1 VQTPQL
7 PLDAVGFDFGTTN
20 SSVAL
25 VDGNAQVQL
34 ASFPSPSG
42 ETQSFRSVLYFEH
55 LKTTAG
61 PKRMHAFAGPAAI
74 EHYLQA
80 EEKGRLVQSLK
91 SHLSSRTLTGTEV
104 FGRRY
109 KLEDLIA
116 RMITDLRKHAAHQF
130 HKPISYAMV
139 GRPVRFVGAET
150 EADDEFAVAR
160 LREAFAAAGFEHVD
174 FEMEPVA
181 AACAY
186 ESTLDHDELIL
197 IGDFG
202 GGTSDFS
209 LLRVGPEVRRRGRTP
224 QDLLGNSGVGLAGD
238 AFDARI
244 VRKLVS
250 PALGSNSE
258 ARSLNKILPAV
269 PAWIYANL
277 ERWHYL
283 SFLRTNNVREILK
296 SARIR
301 ALEPEKIQ
309 ALITLIDED
318 LGYQLHQAVQ
328 RLKFELSRSP
338 SAEFRFRDS
347 ATHPSIDLRIPV
359 TRAEFETW
367 IESDLQAIEGCVDSL
382 LKNSGID
389 ARAVDRVFLTGG
401 SSFVPSVRRIFETR
415 FGKERIRGGNEFTS
429 VAHGLALRAAE
440 RLRLAGDR
448 PPAPIYKTFTAVS
461 QNP

>member
-1 VQTPQL
+1 MPTTQGRS
-7 PLDAVGFDFGTTN
+7 DAIGFDFGTTN

-25 VDGNAQVQL
+25 VTGGSPVQL
-34 ASFPSPSG
+34 VSFPSLG
-42 ETQSFRSVLYFEH
+42 TETHSFRSVLYLEQV
-55 LKTTAG
+55 KTGTG
-61 PKRMHAFAGPAAI
+61 PKRMQGLTGPAAI
-74 EHYLQA
+74 ERYLQA
-80 EEKGRLVQSLK
+80 EEKGRLIQSLK

-109 KLEDLIA
+109 KLEDLIS
-116 RMITDLRKHAAHQF
+116 RILGDLRKHASGQF
-130 HKPISYAMV
+130 ERPVRFAMV

-150 EADDEFAVAR
+150 TEDDDFALSR
-160 LREAFAAAGFEHVD
+160 LRDAFAAAGFEQVD

-209 LLRVGPEVRRRGRTP
+209 LLRVGPGVRRRGRTP
-224 QDLLGNSGVGLAGD
+224 EDLLGNSGVGLAGD

-258 ARSLNKILPAV
+258 ARSLNKLLPAV

-296 SARIR
+296 SAHIR

-309 ALITLIDED
+309 GLITLIEED

-328 RLKFELSRSP
+328 QVKFELSRSP
-338 SAEFRFRDS
+338 TAEFRFRDGS
-347 ATHPSIDLRIPV
+347 VELRIPV
-359 TRAEFETW
+359 TRADFESW
-367 IESDLQAIEGCVDSL
+367 IAQDLQTIETSVDGL
-382 LKNSGID
+382 LKTSGIHP
-389 ARAVDRVFLTGG
+389 RAVDRVFLTGG
-401 SSFVPSVRRIFETR
+401 SSFVPAVRHIFETR
-415 FGKERIRGGNEFTS
+415 FGKDRIRGGNEFTS
-429 VAHGLALRAAE
+429 VAYGLALRAAE
-440 RLRLAGDR
+440 QLRQCL
-448 PPAPIYKTFTAVS
+448 
-461 QNP
+461 

>member
-1 VQTPQL
+1 MQTSPIREAAL
-7 PLDAVGFDFGTTN
+7 GFDFGTTN

-25 VDGNAQVQL
+25 LTPESGLQL
-34 ASFPSPSG
+34 ASFPSLAGPI
-42 ETQSFRSVLYFEH
+42 QSFRSVLYLEQARSGTGPR
-55 LKTTAG
+55 KT
-61 PKRMHAFAGPAAI
+61 HALTGPAAI

-80 EEKGRLVQSLK
+80 DEKGRLIQSLK
-91 SHLSSRTLTGTEV
+91 SHLSSRSLTGTEV

-116 RMITDLRKHAAHQF
+116 RILADLRKYAEAQF
-130 HKPISYAMV
+130 QRPIRYAMV
-139 GRPVRFVGAET
+139 GRPVRFVGANTSE
-150 EADDEFAVAR
+150 DDDFAVSR
-160 LREAFAAAGFEHVD
+160 LRQAFTAAGFEHVD

-186 ESTLDHDELIL
+186 EATLEHDELIL

-209 LLRVGPEVRRRGRTP
+209 LLRVGSGIRSRGRTP
-224 QDLLGNSGVGLAGD
+224 QDLLGNSGLGLAGD

-258 ARSLNKILPAV
+258 ARSLNKLLPAV
-269 PAWIYANL
+269 PSWIYANL

-328 RLKFELSRSP
+328 QVKFELSRSD
-338 SAEFRFRDS
+338 SAEFRFQDGGM
-347 ATHPSIDLRIPV
+347 DLRIPV
-359 TRAEFETW
+359 TRREFESW
-367 IESDLQAIEGCVDSL
+367 IKDDLQAIEDSIDGL
-382 LKNSGID
+382 LKTTGID
-389 ARAVDRVFLTGG
+389 PLEVDRVFLTGG
-401 SSFVPSVRRIFETR
+401 SSFVPAVRRIFETR
-415 FGKERIRGGNEFTS
+415 FGKDRIRGGNEFTS

-440 RLRLAGDR
+440 SLHQ
-448 PPAPIYKTFTAVS
+448 VS
-461 QNP
+461 LEDKHA

>member
-1 VQTPQL
+1 LPGCEIIERMQTTKAQ
-7 PLDAVGFDFGTTN
+7 LDAVGFDFGTTN

-25 VDGNAQVQL
+25 VNGESGVRL
-34 ASFPSPSG
+34 ASFPSLG
-42 ETQSFRSVLYFEH
+42 AQVESFRSVLYLEQFRTGNG
-55 LKTTAG
+55 LRRT
-61 PKRMHAFAGPAAI
+61 HAFTGPAAI
-74 EHYLQA
+74 ERYLQA
-80 EEKGRLVQSLK
+80 EEQGRLIQSLK
-91 SHLSSRTLTGTEV
+91 SHLSSPSLTGTEI

-109 KLEDLIA
+109 KLEDLIS
-116 RMITDLRKHAAHQF
+116 RMLGDLRKHAAQQF
-130 HKPISYAMV
+130 EKPIRYAMV

-150 EADDEFAVAR
+150 PEDDDFAVSR
-160 LREAFAAAGFEHVD
+160 LREAFAAAGFERVD
-174 FEMEPVA
+174 FELEPVA

-186 ESTLDHDELIL
+186 EATLDHDELIL

-209 LLRVGPEVRRRGRTP
+209 LLRVGPDVRRRGRTP

-250 PALGSNSE
+250 PALGSDSE
-258 ARSLNKILPAV
+258 ARSLNKLLPAV

-328 RLKFELSRSP
+328 QVKFELSRSH
-338 SAEFRFRDS
+338 SAEFRFRDGS
-347 ATHPSIDLRIPV
+347 MDLCIPV
-359 TRAEFETW
+359 TRSDFELW
-367 IESDLQAIEGCVDSL
+367 IEGDLQAIEGAVDKL
-382 LKNSGID
+382 IKASGID
-389 ARAVDRVFLTGG
+389 PREVDRVFLTGG
-401 SSFVPSVRRIFETR
+401 SSFVPAVRRIFETR
-415 FGKERIRGGNEFTS
+415 FGKDRIRSGNEFTS

-440 RLRLAGDR
+440 ALSKD
-448 PPAPIYKTFTAVS
+448 S
-461 QNP
+461 

>member
-1 VQTPQL
+1 MNI
-7 PLDAVGFDFGTTN
+7 GFDFGTTN
-20 SSVAL
+20 SSVAML
-25 VDGNAQVQL
+25 DEISEIQF
-34 ASFPSPSG
+34 ASFPSLAGPIESV
-42 ETQSFRSVLYFEH
+42 RSVLYMELAAKGNGARRAHVF
-55 LKTTAG
+55 TGA
-61 PKRMHAFAGPAAI
+61 AAI
-74 EHYLQA
+74 ERYLQA
-80 EEKGRLVQSLK
+80 EEKGRLIQSLK
-91 SHLSSRTLTGTEV
+91 SHLSSRSLTGTEV

-109 KLEDLIA
+109 KLEDLVA
-116 RMITDLRKHAAHQF
+116 RMLADLRHNAEKHF
-130 HKPISYAMV
+130 GKPVRYAMV

-150 EADDEFAVAR
+150 AEDDDLAVAR
-160 LREAFAAAGFEHVD
+160 LRTSFEAAGFDRVD

-186 ESTLDHDELIL
+186 EASLDHDELIL

-209 LLRVGPEVRRRGRTP
+209 LLRVGKDVRRRGRTA
-224 QDLLGNSGVGLAGD
+224 QDLLGNSGVGIAGD

-250 PALGSNSE
+250 PALGSNTE
-258 ARSLNKILPAV
+258 AKSLGKLLTAV

-309 ALITLIDED
+309 ALITLIEED

-328 RLKFELSRSP
+328 QVKFQLSLNET
-338 SAEFRFRDS
+338 AEFRFREGGM
-347 ATHPSIDLRIPV
+347 DLRIPV
-359 TRAEFETW
+359 TRREFEAW
-367 IESDLQAIEGCVDSL
+367 MVDDLRMIEESIDNL

-389 ARAVDRVFLTGG
+389 HRSVDRVFLTGG
-401 SSFVPSVRRIFETR
+401 SSFVPAVRRIFETR
-415 FGKERIRGGNEFTS
+415 FGKDRIRGGNEFTS

-440 RLRLAGDR
+440 FER
-448 PPAPIYKTFTAVS
+448 
-461 QNP
+461 QC

>member
-1 VQTPQL
+1 MEGMQIKNHTDM
-7 PLDAVGFDFGTTN
+7 DAVGFDFGTTN

-25 VDGNAQVQL
+25 VEGDAEVRL
-34 ASFPSPSG
+34 ASFPAMG
-42 ETQSFRSVLYFEH
+42 ALTQSFRSVLYFEQA
-55 LKTTAG
+55 KTGHG
-61 PKRMHAFAGPAAI
+61 PKRTHVLAGPAAI

-80 EEKGRLVQSLK
+80 DEKGRLIQSLK
-91 SHLSSRTLTGTEV
+91 SHLASRSLTGTEV

-109 KLEDLIA
+109 KLEDLVA
-116 RMITDLRKHAAHQF
+116 RMLSELRKHAAHEF
-130 HKPISYAMV
+130 ERPVRYAMV

-150 EADDEFAVAR
+150 AEDDEFAVAR
-160 LREAFAAAGFEHVD
+160 LREAFAHAGFERVD

-209 LLRVGPEVRRRGRTP
+209 LLRVGPEVRRRGRAAK
-224 QDLLGNSGVGLAGD
+224 DLLGNSGVGLAGD

-296 SARIR
+296 SARAR

-309 ALITLIDED
+309 ALITLIEED
-318 LGYQLHQAVQ
+318 LGYHLHQAVQ
-328 RLKFELSRSP
+328 EVKFELSRSER
-338 SAEFRFRDS
+338 AEFRFRDGS
-347 ATHPSIDLRIPV
+347 MDLRIPV
-359 TRAEFETW
+359 TRAEFESW
-367 IESDLQAIEGCVDSL
+367 IENDLQAIEGSIDGLLRTAGVDP
-382 LKNSGID
+382 
-389 ARAVDRVFLTGG
+389 RAVDRVFLTGG
-401 SSFVPSVRRIFETR
+401 SSFVPAVRRIFETR

-440 RLRLAGDR
+440 MLRERL
-448 PPAPIYKTFTAVS
+448 
-461 QNP
+461 

>member
-1 VQTPQL
+1 MQSANL
-7 PLDAVGFDFGTTN
+7 PFDAIGFDFGTTN

-25 VDGNAQVQL
+25 VQPDSQVRL
-34 ASFPSPSG
+34 ASFPSLAG
-42 ETQSFRSVLYFEH
+42 DTQSFRSVLYLEQA
-55 LKTTAG
+55 KTSAG
-61 PKRMHAFAGPAAI
+61 LRRTHAFTGPAAI
-74 EHYLQA
+74 ERYLQA
-80 EEKGRLVQSLK
+80 EEKGRLIQSLK

-109 KLEDLIA
+109 KLEDLIS
-116 RMITDLRKHAAHQF
+116 RMLTDLRKHASSQF
-130 HKPISYAMV
+130 EKNIRYAMV

-150 EADDEFAVAR
+150 AEDDDFAVSR
-160 LREAFAAAGFEHVD
+160 LRDAFTAAGFEQVD
-174 FEMEPVA
+174 FELEPVA

-209 LLRVGPEVRRRGRTP
+209 LLRVGPDLRRRGRTP
-224 QDLLGNSGVGLAGD
+224 QDLLGSSGVGLAGD

-244 VRKLVS
+244 IRKLVS
-250 PALGSNSE
+250 PALGSDSE
-258 ARSLNKILPAV
+258 ARSLNRLLPAV

-301 ALEPEKIQ
+301 AVEPEKIQ
-309 ALITLIDED
+309 ALIALIEED

-328 RLKFELSRSP
+328 QVKFELSRTDR
-338 SAEFRFRDS
+338 AEFRFRDAS
-347 ATHPSIDLRIPV
+347 PIHPAIDLRIPV
-359 TRAEFETW
+359 TRRDFESW
-367 IESDLQAIEGCVDSL
+367 IERDLQAIETSVDGL
-382 LKNSGID
+382 LSASGIHP
-389 ARAVDRVFLTGG
+389 RSVDRVFLTGG
-401 SSFVPSVRRIFETR
+401 SSFVPAVRRIFETR
-415 FGKERIRGGNEFTS
+415 FGKERIRSGNEFTS

-440 RLRLAGDR
+440 RLRQG
-448 PPAPIYKTFTAVS
+448 S
-461 QNP
+461 